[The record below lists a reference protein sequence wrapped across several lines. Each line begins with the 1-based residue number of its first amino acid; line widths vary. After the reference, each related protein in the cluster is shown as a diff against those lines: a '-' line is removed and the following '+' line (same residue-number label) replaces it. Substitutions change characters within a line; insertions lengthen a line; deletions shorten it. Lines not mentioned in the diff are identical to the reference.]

1 MSLQPALQPIVCCL
15 GNPVAGNPTQFVMS
29 RAAKD
34 CGLDWR
40 FFTSQVAEEGFEA
53 AVRGVQALG
62 MQGMVVLD
70 PFQTKIIPWL
80 DTVTQSALRL
90 NRVSIAR
97 SDGNSWLGD
106 NLFPLAV
113 WQVLQSVSEQSIAPI
128 NADSEVENVEA
139 SEEFVSTRSR
149 LNTLFVGSVALFE
162 SLALSRPSDEG
173 RFEHWVPG
181 TSSLTEERFSEGL
194 SKEWN
199 VVVFEKTPDPST
211 VKGLLML
218 PWSKNPLFGFLESP
232 SAQEGRKARELFF
245 HRGFR
250 AIEPVEWM
258 VRETMANFAF
268 WTGVTP
274 PADGIRESLEEYLQW

>member
-34 CGLDWR
+34 CELDWR
-40 FFTSQVAEEGFEA
+40 FFTSQVTEEGFEA

-106 NLFPLAV
+106 NLFPAAV
-113 WQVLQSVSEQSIAPI
+113 WQTLRAANEQIAAPSREPAVAYPEDSPGSIRAHRALKVLFIGSDALYESLELARPG
-128 NADSEVENVEA
+128 EEA
-139 SEEFVSTRSR
+139 SLER
-149 LNTLFVGSVALFE
+149 
-162 SLALSRPSDEG
+162 
-173 RFEHWVPG
+173 WVPG
-181 TSSLTEERFSEGL
+181 TSSLTEERFGESL
-194 SKEWN
+194 AKEWHA
-199 VVVFEKTPDPST
+199 VLFEKSPETST
-211 VKGLLML
+211 AKGLLNL
-218 PWSKNPLFGFLESP
+218 PWCSAPLFGCLETS
-232 SAQEGRKARELFF
+232 SAQEGRKARELFLN
-245 HRGFR
+245 RGFR
-250 AIEPVEWM
+250 SIEPVEWM
-258 VRETMANFAF
+258 VREAMANFAF

>member
-40 FFTSQVAEEGFEA
+40 FFTSQVSEAGFEA

-106 NLFPLAV
+106 NLFPAAV
-113 WQVLQSVSEQSIAPI
+113 WQVLYDTIEQGDAPPSGGSEFLTSEPSQNLLSTPI
-128 NADSEVENVEA
+128 GV
-139 SEEFVSTRSR
+139 
-149 LNTLFVGSVALFE
+149 NTLFIGSDALYE
-162 SLALSRPSDEG
+162 SMVLSRPSDEG
-173 RFEHWVPG
+173 LFERWVPG
-181 TSSLTEERFSEGL
+181 TSSLTEERFGEGS
-194 SKEWN
+194 SKEWSA
-199 VVVFEKTPDPST
+199 VVFEKNPDSST
-211 VKGLLML
+211 VKGLLSL
-218 PWSKNPLFGFLESP
+218 PWGSKPLFGCLESTL
-232 SAQEGRKARELFF
+232 AQEGRKARELFF
-245 HRGFR
+245 NRGFR

-258 VRETMANFAF
+258 VGEAMANFAF

>member
-40 FFTSQVAEEGFEA
+40 FFTSQVTEEAFEA

-80 DTVTQSALRL
+80 DTVTQPALRL

-106 NLFPLAV
+106 NLFPVAV
-113 WQVLQSVSEQSIAPI
+113 WQALQAAAEQDAAPH
-128 NADSEVENVEA
+128 ATLDVASHDSPLETPAIREG
-139 SEEFVSTRSR
+139 F
-149 LNTLFVGSVALFE
+149 NTLFVGSDALHE
-162 SLALSRPSDEG
+162 SLELCRPDDNTCLERWIS
-173 RFEHWVPG
+173 G
-181 TSSLTEERFSEGL
+181 TSSSTEERLSEL
-194 SKEWN
+194 SQKEWHAI
-199 VVVFEKTPDPST
+199 VFEKPLDSATIR
-211 VKGLLML
+211 GLLNL
-218 PWSKNPLFGFLESP
+218 RWSPAPLFGCLES
-232 SAQEGRKARELFF
+232 SLAQEGRKARELFF
-245 HRGFR
+245 NRGFR

-258 VRETMANFAF
+258 VRETIANFAF
-268 WTGVTP
+268 WTGVAP